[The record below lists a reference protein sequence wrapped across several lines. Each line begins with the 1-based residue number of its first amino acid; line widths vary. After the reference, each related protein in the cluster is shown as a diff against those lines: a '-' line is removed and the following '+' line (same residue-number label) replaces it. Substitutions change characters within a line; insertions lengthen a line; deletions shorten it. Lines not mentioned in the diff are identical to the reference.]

1 MTADDEVVF
10 DLGPGTIQ
18 TRAFP
23 DGDWSKP
30 IAVKSFKMSMQKPDE
45 VPATHRELLITGQTF
60 EMALTVESVKVYERD
75 FEIWVSGYRA
85 TGEHAYAHKLAVAR
99 ALTFDDAV
107 AKHVASL
114 APKDRT
120 LYKRHPDGR
129 WSCWSCWLH
138 DNETDAR
145 KAYG

>member
-1 MTADDEVVF
+1 MTARTDSYALGRGTVSIDGGKPFEVKSININYDYTTSALKV
-10 DLGPGTIQ
+10 DLGTFKKNI
-18 TRAFP
+18 T
-23 DGDWSKP
+23 DG
-30 IAVKSFKMSMQKPDE
+30 
-45 VPATHRELLITGQTF
+45 TF
-60 EMALTVESVKVYERD
+60 EMALDVKEVTVYERD

-114 APKDRT
+114 APKERT